1 MDRWKFKCVSI
12 RYTTKSLNNTDVP
25 KTQSFFDVP
34 GEKTVNSL
42 NVYKGSGFKPTPN
55 VAPGVDPK
63 DVDQ

>member
-12 RYTTKSLNNTDVP
+12 RYTTKSLKNRDLP

-42 NVYKGSGFKPTPN
+42 KVYIGSGFKPTRN
-55 VAPGVDPK
+55 VAPGVDSK
-63 DVDQ
+63 DVDL